1 MSAESREASNDAA
14 PAPERHTLTV
24 IRDLSIAEFAFVM
37 ATGII
42 SSDLWMIGQETL
54 SRILMVI
61 SLLAFVILCVTHF
74 LRLVFWL
81 PRILTEVV
89 GPRGFT
95 FITFTAASNVLSTRM
110 SISGHTT
117 WASIFLA
124 IGFVS
129 WIVLGYGVPLGM
141 IAHAK
146 LHTTLDPING
156 TWFIWVVGTQ
166 SVAVASASLADAF
179 QYYPLE
185 VLGGICWGI
194 GLLQYLLLASVE
206 FLRLL
211 LRRISPR
218 ESIAPYWVFMGSAAI
233 TILAGARLLEL
244 RQAEH
249 LILPDVVESLSMIL
263 WSFATWLIPFLVALA
278 IWRTA
283 RRHRQVEYRT
293 EWWAIVFPVGMYAT
307 ATRTLGHV
315 NEEHWLTDIGEWGS
329 WIAVAVW
336 TAVVVMLL
344 VHEYHARRTRS
355 RPSPLPE

>member
-1 MSAESREASNDAA
+1 M
-14 PAPERHTLTV
+14 
-24 IRDLSIAEFAFVM
+24 IRDLGIAEFAFVM

-42 SSDLWMIGQETL
+42 SSDQWGIGQQL
-54 SRILMVI
+54 ISRVLMVI
-61 SLLAFVILCVTHF
+61 SIVAYVFLCGVHF
-74 LRLVFWL
+74 LRLLWWL
-81 PRILTEVV
+81 PRVLEEVV

-95 FITFTAASNVLSTRM
+95 FITFTAASNVLSTRF
-110 SISGHTT
+110 SLGGHTT
-117 WASIFLA
+117 WAAILLG

-129 WIVLGYGVPLGM
+129 WIILGYGVPLGM
-141 IAHAK
+141 IAHARR
-146 LHTTLDPING
+146 HTSLDPING

-166 SVAVASASLADAF
+166 SVAVASAALADA
-179 QYYPLE
+179 YNSYPLE
-185 VLGGICWGI
+185 VIGGICWAI

-211 LRRISPR
+211 LRRISPS

-249 LILPDVVESLSMIL
+249 LILPDVVQSLSMIL
-263 WSFATWLIPFLVALA
+263 WAFATWLIPFLLALG

-283 RRHRQVEYRT
+283 QRHRQIEYRT

-315 NEEHWLTDIGEWGS
+315 DHESWLVDIGRWDA
-329 WIAVAVW
+329 WIALAVW
-336 TAVVVMLL
+336 TAVVVMLA
-344 VHEYHARRTRS
+344 VYEQHTRRS
-355 RPSPLPE
+355 RKTRVEATD